1 MMKNI
6 TLFFYVAKKIEVP
19 TNWKRSCHL
28 TNKIPTL
35 IHTYTFKMSVASS
48 SSVSDVL
55 ARFDAG
61 LAVFKELRKELAAL
75 LKTKKTK
82 AKKEPGAASE
92 EPKSAWVAWTALVA
106 SKYADAYAEHIKG
119 LPLNAKGVQPKADVM
134 GFASKCRKELFV
146 EDWAEHERLWTSKP
160 EPEPEPELKAAATV
174 PDLPKASVPESKPKP
189 KAKAKAKAKADQP
202 SAEAAA
208 EAVEWKNKG
217 KVYMKN
223 PANQVWQM
231 EDDGVGEYVGFF
243 DGKAIL
249 KGKLAAE

>member
-1 MMKNI
+1 
-6 TLFFYVAKKIEVP
+6 
-19 TNWKRSCHL
+19 
-28 TNKIPTL
+28 
-35 IHTYTFKMSVASS
+35 MSVASS

-106 SKYADAYAEHIKG
+106 TKYADAYAEHIKG

-146 EDWAEHERLWTSKP
+146 EDWTEHERLWETKP
-160 EPEPEPELKAAATV
+160 EPKAETKAATEAV
-174 PDLPKASVPESKPKP
+174 PDLPKASVPESKPKPKP

>member
-1 MMKNI
+1 
-6 TLFFYVAKKIEVP
+6 
-19 TNWKRSCHL
+19 
-28 TNKIPTL
+28 
-35 IHTYTFKMSVASS
+35 MSVASS
-48 SSVSDVL
+48 TSVTDVL

-61 LAVFKELRKELAAL
+61 LAAFKELRKEFAAM

-82 AKKEPGAASE
+82 AKKEPGSASE

-106 SKYADAYAEHIKG
+106 SKYAEAYAEHIKS

-146 EDWAEHERLWTSKP
+146 EDWAEHETLWASEHPTEPKVKAKP
-160 EPEPEPELKAAATV
+160 EPKAEPKVEPEPEVEEV
-174 PDLPKASVPESKPKP
+174 PDLPKASVPESKTKPKP
-189 KAKAKAKAKADQP
+189 KPRTKAAKAEP

-208 EAVEWKNKG
+208 EAVEWKNRG

-223 PANQVWQM
+223 PANQVWQLG
-231 EDDGVGEYVGFF
+231 EDGVGEYVGFF

-249 KGKLAAE
+249 KGKLVAE